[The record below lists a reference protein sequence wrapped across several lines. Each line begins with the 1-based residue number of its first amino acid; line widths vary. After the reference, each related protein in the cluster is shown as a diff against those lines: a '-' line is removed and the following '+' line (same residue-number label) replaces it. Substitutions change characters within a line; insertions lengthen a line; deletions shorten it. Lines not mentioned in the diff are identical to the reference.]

1 MGVRDVLH
9 YPHPAL
15 KAVARELAFPSDAAE
30 AERVAGDLIDT
41 MRSMSFTTGVAATQL
56 GELVRIVVVDVTGHR
71 RTTKCHGEIVLVN
84 PALIA
89 SSGET
94 EVGREGCLSIP

>member
-1 MGVRDVLH
+1 MGVRDVLR

-15 KAVARELAFPSDAAE
+15 KAVGRELSFPADAAE
-30 AERVAGDLIDT
+30 AQRVTGDLLDT
-41 MRSMSFTTGVAATQL
+41 MRATSFTTGVAATQL

-71 RTTKCHGEIVLVN
+71 RTTQGHGEIVLVN

-94 EVGREGCLSIP
+94 ELVL